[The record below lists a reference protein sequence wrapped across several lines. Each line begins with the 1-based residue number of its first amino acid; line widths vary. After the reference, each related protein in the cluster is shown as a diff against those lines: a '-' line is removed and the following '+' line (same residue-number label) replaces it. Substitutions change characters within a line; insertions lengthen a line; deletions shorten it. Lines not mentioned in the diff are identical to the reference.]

1 MKKLKGAIKEIAADL
16 GMTIPNIEETRSRRS
31 YNRYI
36 LEYDSVLKK
45 SVDIVPSSVLLETS
59 FAEVSFPT
67 VKLPVTSLIGEYIA
81 AKFPSQSTQYDL
93 SPFEMKVQAIDRTLV
108 DKVFALCDY
117 YLQNRINIHSRHIY
131 DIYKLQQI
139 IPLDEHFRELV
150 KEVREVRMLTNI
162 CPSAQN
168 GVDVT
173 ELLNFIVDKEIYKED
188 YARITSHIIDENVPY
203 EMAVQSV
210 RFIADSGMFD

>member
-117 YLQNRINIHSRHIY
+117 YLQNRINKHSRHIY

-139 IPLDEHFRELV
+139 ITLDEHFRELV
-150 KEVREVRMLTNI
+150 KEVRAVRILTNI

-210 RFIADSGMFD
+210 RLIADSGMFD